1 MGQSWGPQRPSVRGL
16 QSLAGPQRP
25 LSRPWAAARPGGT
38 GGTGRFGTVRAPPS
52 PTASAPSPNMA
63 ATASRPLSMQS
74 PLPSAK
80 MAVRTT
86 PSPAGFAGPETRWG
100 SKRRPSPHP
109 AQQKGW
115 ADPGL
120 SWVRPRQSGARPPGA
135 VLPGR
140 RGRHGDRP
148 RSQPRAASGDVSAD
162 TWIQDGG
169 VGGDGECGGARR
181 GPASRPLSPGP
192 ARRRPRR
199 GARCGVS
206 GRACTALGGMRAR
219 PLAGGV
225 SPVPPGALQLPR
237 VSRRCHLWRAGL
249 GPPLGASGTQRRPAG
264 FWPACPAARAP
275 WAAKLAP
282 FLRFTALSG
291 QEGPGGRL
299 GAGWA
304 VGSTGLSFCPP
315 FRAVSLGSVLV
326 PSTGSAAL
334 CVIFTNVLWWLSGPS
349 LSSCF
354 TFPRSSIPVTTI
366 ELFLE
371 SSENRRC
378 SW

>member
-1 MGQSWGPQRPSVRGL
+1 M
-16 QSLAGPQRP
+16 
-25 LSRPWAAARPGGT
+25 
-38 GGTGRFGTVRAPPS
+38 VRAPPG

-63 ATASRPLSMQS
+63 AAASCPLSMQR

-80 MAVRTT
+80 MAVRAA
-86 PSPAGFAGPETRWG
+86 PSPAGFAGPETRRG
-100 SKRRPSPHP
+100 PERRPPRHP
-109 AQQKGW
+109 ARQNGW

-120 SWVRPRQSGARPPGA
+120 RSARPWQRGARPPYA

-181 GPASRPLSPGP
+181 GPASRPLSPGS

-219 PLAGGV
+219 PLAGRV
-225 SPVPPGALQLPR
+225 SPVLPGALQLPR

-249 GPPLGASGTQRRPAG
+249 GPPLGAPGTQRSPAG
-264 FWPACPAARAP
+264 SCPACPAAPR
-275 WAAKLAP
+275 
-282 FLRFTALSG
+282 
-291 QEGPGGRL
+291 
-299 GAGWA
+299 
-304 VGSTGLSFCPP
+304 
-315 FRAVSLGSVLV
+315 SLGSKV
-326 PSTGSAAL
+326 GS
-334 CVIFTNVLWWLSGPS
+334 LSAVCGVGWAGGAGREARSGVGCREHRHFLSPS
-349 LSSCF
+349 LLSCQPGPGAGAKHGF
-354 TFPRSSIPVTTI
+354 C
-366 ELFLE
+366 
-371 SSENRRC
+371 C
-378 SW
+378 SVCDFHKCLVVVVGKGV